1 MLHENIAREEAQLQK
16 LARVGSPQALQML
29 RQYAQMHQDDAIRL
43 SLANQAVNDA
53 KDMHSKALAML
64 SGQQP
69 PTVAQQVMQSIG
81 GQGGAPMPPPG
92 GPQGPM
98 PPQGMP
104 PQGMPPAPPPGMQM
118 PPQAPPLGMQMP
130 PPMPPAPQMPPPSGP
145 SAAPQGIAG
154 LPARNIQNMADGGIA
169 GYADADEAVGYADG
183 GAIRMAVG
191 GLDEDA
197 LRAQARSLGYPPELT
212 ESLIQ
217 QRRAAENA
225 PQQRQLPYTSAIT
238 SGIAV
243 PQFTAQNFGEAMPM
257 PTPIPNPRMTG
268 ETPAIGPNDRNPL
281 ITREQSPSSGV
292 APTRTNL
299 GNATDRLPDL
309 RQLATDL
316 EAGRIRAVPG
326 GGVVPMMPGQ
336 GAFKDRALGNREPAE
351 TTAPAVPAPPAQ
363 TYADL
368 QRLLSAGNA
377 PAASRGA
384 GAGVGA
390 GRPPTLEIPKP
401 LTVEEAQTRAR
412 QFFDT
417 KELNAQQDRIAEAAR
432 ERQADTLSF
441 ARTNRPAA
449 PFQELSKRLDTEEF
463 NEVGEKEKAK
473 GMALMMAGFKMMESP
488 YGGKGL
494 GSFLRN
500 VGAGATVGAKELQQS
515 NKEFKEL
522 AQKRLQLRTTI
533 EAAQNAAERGDF
545 DRELVLR
552 QRGDDLNTSMDQNKA
567 LLAKYAFGLEGQ
579 AAIGAFDQAAQSIE
593 AAKRTQFSADV
604 QRDIAATNERG
615 ANARANAQIQ
625 ATKEAA
631 LFAANLPSAQAKFYA
646 ELGGA
651 LPGTVPNSTQIRRGV
666 EYMSSVNDIDT
677 ALAAYEKQALD
688 HLKASATTGA
698 VLPPMKDKQAWIK
711 EFIENKRAYSLF
723 NQGIAGGIPTTS
735 TPGKA
740 PLYGR

>member
-1 MLHENIAREEAQLQK
+1 
-16 LARVGSPQALQML
+16 
-29 RQYAQMHQDDAIRL
+29 
-43 SLANQAVNDA
+43 
-53 KDMHSKALAML
+53 
-64 SGQQP
+64 
-69 PTVAQQVMQSIG
+69 
-81 GQGGAPMPPPG
+81 
-92 GPQGPM
+92 
-98 PPQGMP
+98 
-104 PQGMPPAPPPGMQM
+104 
-118 PPQAPPLGMQMP
+118 
-130 PPMPPAPQMPPPSGP
+130 
-145 SAAPQGIAG
+145 
-154 LPARNIQNMADGGIA
+154 MADGGIA

-449 PFQELSKRLDTEEF
+449 PFQELSKRLNTEEF

-533 EAAQNAAERGDF
+533 EAAQNAADRGDF
-545 DRELVLR
+545 ERELALR
-552 QRGDDLNTSMDQNKA
+552 TRGDDLNTSMDQNKA

-615 ANARANAQIQ
+615 ANARSNAQIQ

-631 LFAANLPSAQAKFYA
+631 LFAASQPSAQAKFYG

-651 LPGTVPNSTQIRRGV
+651 LPGTVPTPERIRKGV
-666 EYMSSVNDIDT
+666 EYMNSVNDIDT
-677 ALAAYEKQALD
+677 ALAAYEKQALE
-688 HLKASATTGA
+688 HAKVIATTGA

-723 NQGIAGGIPTTS
+723 NQGLAGGIPTTN

>member
-1 MLHENIAREEAQLQK
+1 
-16 LARVGSPQALQML
+16 
-29 RQYAQMHQDDAIRL
+29 
-43 SLANQAVNDA
+43 
-53 KDMHSKALAML
+53 
-64 SGQQP
+64 
-69 PTVAQQVMQSIG
+69 
-81 GQGGAPMPPPG
+81 
-92 GPQGPM
+92 
-98 PPQGMP
+98 
-104 PQGMPPAPPPGMQM
+104 
-118 PPQAPPLGMQMP
+118 
-130 PPMPPAPQMPPPSGP
+130 
-145 SAAPQGIAG
+145 
-154 LPARNIQNMADGGIA
+154 
-169 GYADADEAVGYADG
+169 
-183 GAIRMAVG
+183 
-191 GLDEDA
+191 
-197 LRAQARSLGYPPELT
+197 
-212 ESLIQ
+212 
-217 QRRAAENA
+217 
-225 PQQRQLPYTSAIT
+225 
-238 SGIAV
+238 
-243 PQFTAQNFGEAMPM
+243 
-257 PTPIPNPRMTG
+257 
-268 ETPAIGPNDRNPL
+268 
-281 ITREQSPSSGV
+281 
-292 APTRTNL
+292 
-299 GNATDRLPDL
+299 
-309 RQLATDL
+309 
-316 EAGRIRAVPG
+316 
-326 GGVVPMMPGQ
+326 
-336 GAFKDRALGNREPAE
+336 
-351 TTAPAVPAPPAQ
+351 
-363 TYADL
+363 
-368 QRLLSAGNA
+368 
-377 PAASRGA
+377 
-384 GAGVGA
+384 
-390 GRPPTLEIPKP
+390 LEIPKP

-552 QRGDDLNTSMDQNKA
+552 QRGDELNNSMDQNKA

-631 LFAANLPSAQAKFYA
+631 LFAASLPSAQTKFYA
-646 ELGGA
+646 ELGGNP
-651 LPGTVPNSTQIRRGV
+651 PGTVPTPERIRRGV
-666 EYMSSVNDIDT
+666 EYMNSVNDIDT
-677 ALAAYEKQALD
+677 ALAAYEKQALE
-688 HLKASATTGA
+688 HAKAAATTGA

-711 EFIENKRAYSLF
+711 EFMEQKRAYSLF
-723 NQGIAGGIPTTS
+723 IQGTAGGIPTTS
-735 TPGKA
+735 TPGNA
-740 PLYGR
+740 PVYGR